1 MVIGLT
7 GGIGCGKSTA
17 ARLFEELGY
26 RLLDSDKIVH
36 ELLASDESVIKRI
49 VERFGSDMRLGEGGI
64 DRKALGAIVFSDS
77 EALEDL
83 EAILHP
89 ETGKRW
95 QTEVEAQASLNWV
108 VEIPLLFEKN
118 LQNRFDLTVCVFSDQ
133 RNQLERLSRK
143 GLDRQQSLARIAK
156 QLPLKDKAEKA
167 DYTLLNDGTI
177 DFLRVQIQTLVNE
190 INNNPL

>member
-7 GGIGCGKSTA
+7 GGIGCGKSSAT
-17 ARLFEELGY
+17 RIFEEEGFHT
-26 RLLDSDKIVH
+26 LDSDKIVH
-36 ELLASDESVIKRI
+36 DLLASDESVIERI
-49 VERFGSDMRLGEGGI
+49 ARRFGEGVRRAEGGI

-77 EALEDL
+77 EALKDL

-95 QTEVEAQASLNWV
+95 QDTVAANPQWNWV

-133 RNQLERLSRK
+133 KTQLERLSNK
-143 GLDRQQSLARIAK
+143 GLDRQQSMARIAK
-156 QLPLKDKAEKA
+156 QLPLAEKAEKA

-177 DFLRVQIQTLVNE
+177 DFLRVQIQRLVHD
-190 INNNPL
+190 ISK